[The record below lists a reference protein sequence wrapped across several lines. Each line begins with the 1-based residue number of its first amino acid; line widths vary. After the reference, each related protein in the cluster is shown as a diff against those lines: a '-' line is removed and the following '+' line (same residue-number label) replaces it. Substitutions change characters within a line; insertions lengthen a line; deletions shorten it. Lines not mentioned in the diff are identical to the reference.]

1 MLLRRGRLTVPELVR
16 YLNASPV
23 SIPGHLTPQRTELA
37 SKASSRLFPL
47 RVVQQALIVLIQ
59 HHCVLHSK
67 PTGDALSGEEYFEIN
82 QEEVLC
88 RLRFGTYLSLA
99 HAWGGDDAQ
108 DIVRVLLYHGQMRVA
123 DILSALTHS
132 DETQVPD
139 ANRIARLRVLLVS
152 MLQESVVRPS
162 TPIQHVSPLDRQ
174 LTLELSLRKTQRGV
188 PTAKSLR
195 EIKAKV
201 ESIIN
206 EEDHRD
212 WEGSSIGDT
221 DGLRLG
227 LVRKASSDQNRDKRQ
242 KRRSNTDVSESRDD
256 IDIDSNVWL
265 RVHYDF
271 FHLRLRNDI
280 IVRAATSRYNSMT
293 GEIMRYMLETDRPG
307 TAPCEKDERS
317 RPISVSSLAHRIP
330 KDTRIQRGFDKRSIM
345 AQYDTKRSATPS
357 TSELLA
363 EYVAVLTCN
372 DNISSS
378 VHSTRF
384 LAPCSSGTVSGAT
397 TGTRVASTFTVEYVN
412 IIRQLQLDMVRDVVV
427 DRFGP
432 IAGRIFSILV
442 EKGKLEEKHISKIGL
457 ISMGETRD
465 ICSRLFAASILR
477 LQEVPKSNER
487 NPQRTFFLWY
497 VDAVHC
503 KSWLQDQL
511 HRTLIQLSRRRLY
524 EQSQKASLLR
534 KSERTDVR
542 EDANSLLTDWE
553 RNELASLRTVEEA
566 ITVAEARVVRDTFVL
581 QHFS

>member
-82 QEEVLC
+82 QEDVLC
-88 RLRFGTYLSLA
+88 RLRFGTYPLVA

-139 ANRIARLRVLLVS
+139 ANRIARLRLLLVS

>member
-1 MLLRRGRLTVPELVR
+1 MPELVR

-23 SIPGHLTPQRTELA
+23 SIPGHLTPKRSELT

-67 PTGDALSGEEYFEIN
+67 PTGDALSGEEFFEIN

-88 RLRFGTYLSLA
+88 RLSFGTYLSLA

-108 DIVRVLLYHGQMRVA
+108 DVVRVLLYHGQMRVA

-345 AQYDTKRSATPS
+345 AQYDTKRSATPT

-553 RNELASLRTVEEA
+553 RNELASMRTVEEA

>member
-1 MLLRRGRLTVPELVR
+1 MPELVR

-363 EYVAVLTCN
+363 EYVAVLTFN

-465 ICSRLFAASILR
+465 ICSRLFAASILS

>member
-108 DIVRVLLYHGQMRVA
+108 DVVRVLLYHGQMRVA

-378 VHSTRF
+378 VQSTRF

-465 ICSRLFAASILR
+465 ICSRLFAASILS

-524 EQSQKASLLR
+524 EQSQKTSLLR

>member
-1 MLLRRGRLTVPELVR
+1 MPELVR
-16 YLNASPV
+16 YLNAPPV

-363 EYVAVLTCN
+363 EYVAVLTFN

>member
-363 EYVAVLTCN
+363 EYVAVLTFN

-465 ICSRLFAASILR
+465 ICSRLFAASILS

>member
-363 EYVAVLTCN
+363 EYVAVLTFN

>member
-16 YLNASPV
+16 YLNASAV

-465 ICSRLFAASILR
+465 ICSRLFAASILS

>member
-16 YLNASPV
+16 YLNAPPV

-363 EYVAVLTCN
+363 EYVAVLTFN

>member
-23 SIPGHLTPQRTELA
+23 SIPGHLTPKRSELT

-67 PTGDALSGEEYFEIN
+67 PTGDALSGEEFFEIN

-108 DIVRVLLYHGQMRVA
+108 DVVRVLLYHGQMRVA

-152 MLQESVVRPS
+152 MLQDSVVRPS

-206 EEDHRD
+206 EEDYRD

-242 KRRSNTDVSESRDD
+242 KRRSNTDVSMSRDD

-271 FHLRLRNDI
+271 FHIRLRNDI
-280 IVRAATSRYNSMT
+280 IVRATTSRYNSMT

-384 LAPCSSGTVSGAT
+384 LAPCGSGSVSGAT

-465 ICSRLFAASILR
+465 ICSRLFAASILS

-524 EQSQKASLLR
+524 EQSQKTSLLR

-553 RNELASLRTVEEA
+553 RNELASLRAVEEA